1 MHTPGILCVGLMLTA
16 YRRLAS
22 LDHVRRRLLIE
33 AVGAITIAWVGQRV
47 LPFLKLQRVLDRLVE
62 LPIVRQHGP
71 TAPDIV
77 SSVNWAMT
85 AASARFPPA
94 TCLVQ
99 ALAAGVMLRRR
110 GLACRLRLGVRTR
123 AGAGGARLEA
133 HAWVECDGRIAIGD
147 VGHLSELAVMPS
159 PGSP

>member
-1 MHTPGILCVGLMLTA
+1 MLTA

-22 LDHVRRRLLIE
+22 LDRVRRRLLFE
-33 AVGAITIAWVGQRV
+33 AVVSITVVRVGLRV
-47 LPFLKLQRVLDRLVE
+47 LPFLTLQRVLDRFVA

-71 TAPDIV
+71 AASHVVP
-77 SSVNWAMT
+77 SVNWAMT
-85 AASARFPPA
+85 TASARLPA

-123 AGAGGARLEA
+123 EGESGARLEA
-133 HAWVECDGRIAIGD
+133 HAWVECDGRIAIGE
-147 VGHLSELAVMPS
+147 VAHLSELAVMPS

>member
-1 MHTPGILCVGLMLTA
+1 MLTA

-22 LDHVRRRLLIE
+22 LDRVRRRLLFE
-33 AVGAITIAWVGQRV
+33 AAAVITIVRIGLRV
-47 LPFLKLQRVLDRLVE
+47 LPFLKLQRGLDRLVA
-62 LPIVRQHGP
+62 LPIVRHHVPRGGP
-71 TAPDIV
+71 TSSDVVP
-77 SSVNWAMT
+77 SVNWAMT
-85 AASARFPPA
+85 AASTRLPA

-110 GLACRLRLGVRTR
+110 GLVCRLRLGVRTR
-123 AGAGGARLEA
+123 ESESGARLEA

-147 VGHLSELAVMPS
+147 VAHLSELAVMPS